1 MNDRRRSSSI
11 GKRLHTLWEAFYSLV
26 YCFFIDI
33 ARFGKSLHH
42 KILQRKEKQHKQQ
55 TWQRQHTAQW
65 AKPYHST
72 TSFCRPIP
80 EERDPYDREFEFRL
94 LRARTEPMELLEFCD
109 DAHSEVLIKSGTG
122 ESVYKVT
129 EKACECEDFQKRKR
143 PCKHMIFLAIKT
155 GKFLQY
161 EVGPYERRHDGT
173 NREGQFVPRYWEYYA
188 GAPRWLGYNNL
199 CTFDVEGWAY
209 GVSEKTGRQT
219 NRKRTVFVNAID
231 EQDAKKAAAESGVM
245 PPYARIERIDV
256 SPTYRQYQ
264 FLHAVDIPAPYFI
277 NAEDISALL
286 TRYEDQDDSRC
297 PRFLFEMATQ
307 YRICVSYFRPASYV
321 KSCIWAAIPREKR
334 AAAFCYAVHCKET
347 GREFGGG
354 TVRMED
360 RVFSEFQPTEKEME
374 YIQNIQEFGWR
385 PPHGNASAYKS
396 AVAFLKERK
405 ML

>member
-11 GKRLHTLWEAFYSLV
+11 GKRLHTLWESFYSLV

-55 TWQRQHTAQW
+55 TWQHQHTAQW

-109 DAHSEVLIKSGTG
+109 DAHNEALIKSGTG

-129 EKACECEDFQKRKR
+129 EQSCECEDFRKRKK
-143 PCKHMIFLAIKT
+143 PCKHMIFFAIKT

-173 NREGQFVPRYWEYYA
+173 NREGRFVPRYWEYYA
-188 GAPRWLGYNNL
+188 GAPLWLGYNNL
-199 CTFDVEGWAY
+199 CTFRVEGRVY
-209 GVSEKTGRQT
+209 GVSEKTGRKT
-219 NRKRTVFVNAID
+219 NRKCTTVVNAIN
-231 EQDAKKAAAESGVM
+231 EQEAEKAAAEAGVM

-256 SPTYRQYQ
+256 SPTYRQYE

-297 PRFLFEMATQ
+297 PRFLFEMATR
-307 YRICVSYFRPASYV
+307 YRVCVSYFRPASYV
-321 KSCIWAAIPREKR
+321 KSCIWAAIPQEKR

-354 TVRMED
+354 TVRMENK
-360 RVFSEFQPTEKEME
+360 VFSEFQPTEKEME

-396 AVAFLKERK
+396 AVAFLKERN